1 MKLDFC
7 VSHNYTQNPTYRHI
21 YICGNTW
28 DEDHV
33 TSVCPTEQMDDKTC
47 PVCKLRYSRKDVMLR
62 HYRNK
67 HGQQKS
73 KEKRCS
79 LTDRG
84 IYTTTTTTTI
94 TRSIL
99 WHWTWTDDRSPP
111 NRYNP
116 TLKTQVIFA
125 VIWDSIPARERCI
138 KTKEIPSPER
148 NTLKE
153 TPYFDSIWLR
163 ICRKWGRFNWQNR
176 VIYVWRFISQKP
188 LQRTSTSSC
197 MQNLTTSLK
206 LIETDKSCLTTVHNE
221 YLGYWHSI
229 EKTSPLQ
236 TGV

>member
-1 MKLDFC
+1 MLFFIYIVPPK
-7 VSHNYTQNPTYRHI
+7 PTYRHI

-28 DEDHV
+28 DEDHS

-79 LTDRG
+79 PTDRG

-99 WHWTWTDDRSPP
+99 WHWTWTDDRFPP

-116 TLKTQVIFA
+116 TLKTQVIFG
-125 VIWDSIPARERCI
+125 VIWDSIPVRERCI
-138 KTKEIPSPER
+138 KTKEIPSKER

-153 TPYFDSIWLR
+153 TPYLDSIWLR
-163 ICRKWGRFNWQNR
+163 ICRKWGRLNW
-176 VIYVWRFISQKP
+176 
-188 LQRTSTSSC
+188 
-197 MQNLTTSLK
+197 
-206 LIETDKSCLTTVHNE
+206 
-221 YLGYWHSI
+221 
-229 EKTSPLQ
+229 
-236 TGV
+236 